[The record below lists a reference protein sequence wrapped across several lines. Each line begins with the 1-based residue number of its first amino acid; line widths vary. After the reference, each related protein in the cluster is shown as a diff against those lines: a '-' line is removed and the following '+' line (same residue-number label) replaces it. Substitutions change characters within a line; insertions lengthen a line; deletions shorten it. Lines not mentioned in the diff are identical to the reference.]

1 MTSATPPTAKKSAHV
16 LDGVEKGSVGKDE
29 IRVYN
34 IKTGKVKIVGVRT
47 HGSLSSD
54 WKTVQVHGEKP
65 ESVLK
70 RVAKLKA
77 SG

>member
-1 MTSATPPTAKKSAHV
+1 MTSATPPTAKKPTHV
-16 LDGVEKGSVGKDE
+16 LDGVEKSSVGKDE
-29 IRVYN
+29 VRLYN
-34 IKTGKVKIVGVRT
+34 VKTKTVRKFGKRT
-47 HGSLSSD
+47 AGSLSSD
-54 WKTVQVHGEKP
+54 WKTVQMHGDKP

>member
-1 MTSATPPTAKKSAHV
+1 MTAATPPTAKKPAHV

-29 IRVYN
+29 VRMYN
-34 IKTGKVKIVGVRT
+34 VKTKAVKIFGKRT
-47 HGSLSSD
+47 AGSLGSD
-54 WKTVQVHGEKP
+54 WKTVQSHGEKP
-65 ESVLK
+65 EAVLK

>member
-1 MTSATPPTAKKSAHV
+1 MPSAPTAKKPAHV

-29 IRVYN
+29 VRVYN
-34 IKTGKVKIVGVRT
+34 IKTGKMQKVGKRT
-47 HGSLSSD
+47 AGGLTSD
-54 WKTVQVHGEKP
+54 WKTVQVHGDKP
-65 ESVLK
+65 ETVLK

>member
-1 MTSATPPTAKKSAHV
+1 MTAATPPTAKKASHV

-29 IRVYN
+29 VRLYN
-34 IKTGKVKIVGVRT
+34 VKTKQVKKVGKRT
-47 HGSLSSD
+47 AGGLSSD
-54 WKTVQVHGEKP
+54 WKTVQMHGDKP

>member
-1 MTSATPPTAKKSAHV
+1 MTSPSAPTAKKPTHV
-16 LDGVEKGSVGKDE
+16 LDGVEKSSVGKDE

-34 IKTGKVKIVGVRT
+34 IKTGAVKLVGVRT

-54 WKTVQVHGEKP
+54 WKTVQMHGEKP
-65 ESVLK
+65 EAVLK